1 MMCGCKV
8 LQLLRSMQV
17 GMAQA
22 STEHV
27 SRAGTKVEN
36 LEQQAFM
43 ARRPC
48 CPEAKMACMHEQ
60 RSFCCT
66 RSPLAR
72 CTVTLHYVITEPVGV
87 TYICH
92 GPDSRPRGLRLASA
106 RRARRLPDSQIR
118 RAQVDVEMH

>member
-1 MMCGCKV
+1 
-8 LQLLRSMQV
+8 V

-27 SRAGTKVEN
+27 SRAGVSKVEN

-43 ARRPC
+43 ARSP

-66 RSPLAR
+66 RSRWRGALSRYIMSLP
-72 CTVTLHYVITEPVGV
+72 EPVGV

-92 GPDSRPRGLRLASA
+92 GPDSRPRGASGLASA
-106 RRARRLPDSQIR
+106 RES
-118 RAQVDVEMH
+118 

>member
-1 MMCGCKV
+1 MMCRMWF

-27 SRAGTKVEN
+27 SRAGVSKVEN

-43 ARRPC
+43 ARRSC

-66 RSPLAR
+66 RSRWRGALSRYIMSLP
-72 CTVTLHYVITEPVGV
+72 EPVGV

-92 GPDSRPRGLRLASA
+92 GPDSRPQGTPSGLASA
-106 RRARRLPDSQIR
+106 RES
-118 RAQVDVEMH
+118 

>member
-1 MMCGCKV
+1 
-8 LQLLRSMQV
+8 V

-27 SRAGTKVEN
+27 SRAGVSKVEN
-36 LEQQAFM
+36 LEQQAM

-66 RSPLAR
+66 RSRWRGALSRHMSLP
-72 CTVTLHYVITEPVGV
+72 EPVGV
-87 TYICH
+87 YICH
-92 GPDSRPRGLRLASA
+92 GL
-106 RRARRLPDSQIR
+106 
-118 RAQVDVEMH
+118 